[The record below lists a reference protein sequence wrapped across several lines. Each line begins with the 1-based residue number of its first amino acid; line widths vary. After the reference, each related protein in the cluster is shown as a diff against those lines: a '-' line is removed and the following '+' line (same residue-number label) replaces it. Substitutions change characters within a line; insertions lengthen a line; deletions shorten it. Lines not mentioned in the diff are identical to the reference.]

1 MDEAKFGNG
10 DDSIGFSSD
19 AHNPLFAQ
27 ELLVKT
33 RDGDDK
39 INRYK
44 RSGLIG
50 AKKNAFWPWI
60 RCRWNVHWHRRQG
73 RPKSQPIVIDLG
85 KDRHD
90 DHAATDTPK
99 DFDESLILFNNF
111 RDEDHYNIWRL

>member
-10 DDSIGFSSD
+10 DDLIGFSSD

-33 RDGDDK
+33 RDGDDN

-60 RCRWNVHWHRRQG
+60 RCR
-73 RPKSQPIVIDLG
+73 
-85 KDRHD
+85 
-90 DHAATDTPK
+90 
-99 DFDESLILFNNF
+99 
-111 RDEDHYNIWRL
+111 